1 MLDLTEN
8 PKLVWN
14 QSKEEKELRRKEDAI
29 ARGMHGIW
37 LLKFAFLSFHRW
49 LRIVIQSSR
58 SAVGQ
63 SRSSAGIKLTSN
75 CSMLVVKVSYS
86 EHHVVYS
93 VEVSKI
99 ILFRRKCIVVIR
111 LGFQRLIMNILIK

>member
-1 MLDLTEN
+1 
-8 PKLVWN
+8 
-14 QSKEEKELRRKEDAI
+14 
-29 ARGMHGIW
+29 MHGTW
-37 LLKFAFLSFHRW
+37 LLKFSFLSFHRW
-49 LRIVIQSSR
+49 LRIIMQSSR
-58 SAVGQ
+58 SGVGQ

-75 CSMLVVKVSYS
+75 CSMLVVEVSYS

-99 ILFRRKCIVVIR
+99 LLFRRKCIVVTR

>member
-1 MLDLTEN
+1 MAAEICLSQLPSLVEDRN
-8 PKLVWN
+8 PEF
-14 QSKEEKELRRKEDAI
+14 Q
-29 ARGMHGIW
+29 M
-37 LLKFAFLSFHRW
+37 
-49 LRIVIQSSR
+49 

-75 CSMLVVKVSYS
+75 CSMLVVKVSYR

-93 VEVSKI
+93 VEVSKV

>member
-1 MLDLTEN
+1 MRGQ
-8 PKLVWN
+8 KL
-14 QSKEEKELRRKEDAI
+14 L
-29 ARGMHGIW
+29 GMHGIW